1 MTTVVESVGVVDA
14 LAVDPDPRVN
24 RLPRLERL
32 ALGAAREALAGQKA
46 PGSLGLVFATG
57 YGGLT
62 ATEGFLQSV
71 ASRGMAFGSAT
82 AFHQSVSHSSAG
94 QLSLLLGIRGPV
106 LTVSQRELSGEAAL
120 RVGLSL
126 LDRIEHVLVVAAD
139 EQTRLLDTGYE
150 AFGKVFRGA
159 DGAAAVLLGPGPG
172 RLTVE
177 RCELYSH
184 PASARRFAPSA
195 RLGARLA
202 ESVARQGRK
211 VLVSIAAPTPDIEQA
226 ERAALGAEARILE
239 DQPGTSRVG
248 FHPSA
253 GLVRFVL
260 AARHLLATS
269 GEATCVLHG
278 LALGGG
284 QSITVLRHDA

>member
-1 MTTVVESVGVVDA
+1 MRPVVQSVGVVDT
-14 LAVDPDPRVN
+14 LPVDPDPRVN
-24 RLPRLERL
+24 RLPRLERM
-32 ALGAAREALAGQKA
+32 ALGAAREALAGQET
-46 PGSLGLVFATG
+46 PESLGLVFATG

-62 ATEGFLQSV
+62 ATEGFLRSV

-120 RVGLSL
+120 RVGLTL

-139 EQTRLLDTGYE
+139 EQTSLLDAGYE
-150 AFGKVFRGA
+150 ALGRAFRA
-159 DGAAAVLLGPGPG
+159 AEGAAAVLLGPGPG

-177 RCELYSH
+177 RCELFSH
-184 PASARRFAPSA
+184 PASARRFAPPA

-202 ESVARQGRK
+202 ESVPRKGRN
-211 VLVSIAAPTPDIEQA
+211 VFVSIAAPTPTIEQA
-226 ERAALGAEARILE
+226 ERATLGPEARILE
-239 DQPGTSRVG
+239 DQPGAARVG

-269 GEATCVLHG
+269 GEAACVLHG

>member
-1 MTTVVESVGVVDA
+1 MTPVVQSVGVVGA
-14 LAVDPDPRVN
+14 LEVDPDPRVN

-32 ALGAAREALAGQKA
+32 ALGAAREALKGQQA
-46 PGSLGLVFATG
+46 PDSFGLVFATG

-62 ATEGFLQSV
+62 ATEGFLRSV

-106 LTVSQRELSGEAAL
+106 LTISQRELSGEAAL
-120 RVGLSL
+120 RVGLTL
-126 LDRIEHVLVVAAD
+126 LDRVEHVLVVAAD
-139 EQTRLLDTGYE
+139 EQTPLLDAGYE
-150 AFGKVFRGA
+150 AFGKVFRA
-159 DGAAAVLLGPGPG
+159 AEGAAAVLLGPGPG
-172 RLTVE
+172 RLRLE
-177 RCELYSH
+177 RCELFSH
-184 PASARRFAPSA
+184 PASVRRYAPP
-195 RLGARLA
+195 ARLA
-202 ESVARQGRK
+202 PRLTASVRENGRN
-211 VLVSIAAPTPDIEQA
+211 VVVSIAAPTREMEQA
-226 ERAALGAEARILE
+226 ERAALGPEARILE
-239 DQPGTSRVG
+239 DQPGAARVG

>member
-1 MTTVVESVGVVDA
+1 MRPVVQSVGVVDA
-14 LAVDPDPRVN
+14 LPVDPDPRVN
-24 RLPRLERL
+24 RLPRLERM
-32 ALGAAREALAGQKA
+32 ALGAAREALAGQET
-46 PGSLGLVFATG
+46 PESLGLVFATG

-62 ATEGFLQSV
+62 ATEGFLRSV

-120 RVGLSL
+120 RVGLTL

-139 EQTRLLDTGYE
+139 EQTSLLDAGYE
-150 AFGKVFRGA
+150 ALGRAFRA
-159 DGAAAVLLGPGPG
+159 AEGAAAVLLGPGPG

-177 RCELYSH
+177 RCELFSH
-184 PASARRFAPSA
+184 PASARRFAPPA

-202 ESVARQGRK
+202 ESVPRKGRN
-211 VLVSIAAPTPDIEQA
+211 VFVSIAAPTPAIEQA
-226 ERAALGAEARILE
+226 ERATLGPEARILE
-239 DQPGTSRVG
+239 DQPGAARVG

-269 GEATCVLHG
+269 GEAACVLHG